1 MFSATLLGSFLGRE
15 NRIISES
22 EDYFEEEKDELARE
36 WNVLGALLSLPKIS
50 ISKDERKQIESALV
64 DEGTNKKA
72 MISSLSPFFILLSYE
87 SLSQFLT
94 MLTP

>member
-64 DEGTNKKA
+64 DEGTKKA
-72 MISSLSPFFILLSYE
+72 MISSLSPFFILLSYD